1 MIKQLLAT
9 MILTVTLILVGGQS
23 NQAEAAD
30 YYVGTYKDGNDA
42 YLMTET
48 IRHTEAAPG
57 GAYSGT
63 YDCRVKAVKGSSVTY
78 IDYHFYIGDDG
89 WYYRNSQGF
98 GGYMSEGVTP
108 IANRIFDYMVKH
120 H

>member
-1 MIKQLLAT
+1 MLLS
-9 MILTVTLILVGGQS
+9 VSLILVGGQY
-23 NQAEAAD
+23 NQVEAAD

-48 IRHTEAAPG
+48 IRHYAATSRDE
-57 GAYSGT
+57 AYSGT
-63 YDCRVKAVKGSSVTY
+63 YDCKVKAVRGRSVTY
-78 IDYHFYIGDDG
+78 IDYHFYVGDDG

-108 IANRIFDYMVKH
+108 IANKIFDYMVKH